1 MTSIGYP
8 GLQGKHNT
16 SYFYAHSILL
26 RALTYRASVLHVLLH
41 TKWSLDT
48 PSYTLSGSRQSYFNC
63 SRIDLSTLPS
73 FSGRAETPGGW
84 VLCLLLWPSLLFTP
98 RLSVLSQREYSPH
111 TAPWW
116 LFYSFISFLSADC
129 AWGQG
134 LALTL
139 GPAVLLGNSVTA
151 LKAQSESSKGIS
163 VCPSGLAVTWERF
176 SKI

>member
-98 RLSVLSQREYSPH
+98 RLSVLSADSERVLTTLHRGDYFIPLFHSLVL
-111 TAPWW
+111 TAPEGRDW
-116 LFYSFISFLSADC
+116 LLL
-129 AWGQG
+129 WG
-134 LALTL
+134 
-139 GPAVLLGNSVTA
+139 LLCCLVT
-151 LKAQSESSKGIS
+151 Q
-163 VCPSGLAVTWERF
+163 
-176 SKI
+176 